1 MLNRLPVIAKKPLS
15 SPLTYIVIGVF
26 AVYAVYSLSRAAQL
40 LTAGYD
46 LGIFDQA
53 VRAYSRFEAPI
64 VPLKGDDFNLLG
76 DHFHPI
82 LMLLAPLYWIWDNA
96 RMLLLAQA
104 ALIALSCVF
113 VWRVARRRFGLT
125 VTTLLV
131 VGYAIAWPLQGLV
144 DFDFH
149 EIAFAIPLLAWAID
163 SLDARRDVPLIV
175 SCVLLLF
182 VREDMGAL
190 VAVIGLIRAWRRPRL
205 LGILMMIGGIGAF
218 VVIIMLVIPAI
229 RGGSYEYWDYSVLG
243 ENMSDAVRTIF
254 TNPWPVIADFFSPF
268 EKTATLIAF
277 FLPLFLL
284 PLLSPWTLV
293 ALPILAQRF
302 LSDRSA
308 LWTSEFHYNAP
319 VWIILF
325 LAAVDGLGKLTRFGV
340 FRHRSVPFIAATAIA
355 SVPILATTV
364 FTSFAPQTYPLGRL
378 VTGAAW
384 VQTPHMADQR
394 AALRVIPPSTC
405 VAADDRLVPELTN
418 TNRVTVPGISARM
431 QDFYILDFS
440 QFEPAHFAVGINTPT
455 VDVYQRLINEGYTP
469 IDRFGTLVVLQSPTY
484 TGPTAAC
491 VR

>member
-1 MLNRLPVIAKKPLS
+1 MLNRLLSTVRKSLS
-15 SPLTYIVIGVF
+15 SPITYIVIGVF
-26 AVYAVYSLSRAAQL
+26 AVYAIYSISRTAQL

-53 VRAYSRFEAPI
+53 VRAYSRFEAPL

-82 LMLLAPLYWIWDNA
+82 LALLAPLYWIWDDA

-104 ALIALSCVF
+104 AFIALSCVF

-131 VGYAIAWPLQGLV
+131 VGYAIGWPLQGLA

-163 SLDARRDVPLIV
+163 ALDARRDVSLIV
-175 SCVLLLF
+175 SCVLLLL
-182 VREDMGAL
+182 VREDMGAI
-190 VAVIGLIRAWRRPRL
+190 VAIIGFIRAWRRPRL
-205 LGILMMIGGIGAF
+205 LGILMTLGGIGAF
-218 VVIIMLVIPAI
+218 AVILMLVIPAI
-229 RGGSYEYWDYSVLG
+229 RGGSYGYWDYSILG
-243 ENMSDAVRTIF
+243 ASASDAVRTIF
-254 TNPWPVIADFFSPF
+254 TNPWPVIADFFTPF
-268 EKTATLIAF
+268 DKTATLIAF

-293 ALPILAQRF
+293 ALPILGQRF

-325 LAAVDGLGKLTRFGV
+325 LAAVDGLGKLSRFGA
-340 FRHRSVPFIAATAIA
+340 FRHRSTPIIAATAIA
-355 SVPILATTV
+355 AIPVLATTA
-364 FTSFAPQTYPLGRL
+364 FTSFATETYPLGRL

-384 VQTPHMADQR
+384 EQTPHMADQR

-418 TNRVTVPGISARM
+418 TNRVTVPGVSARA

-440 QFEPAHFAVGINTPT
+440 QFEPAHFANGVNTPT
-455 VDVYQRLINEGYTP
+455 VDVYERLIDEGYTP
-469 IDRFGTLVVLQSPTY
+469 TDRFGDLVVLQSPTY
-484 TGPTAAC
+484 EGPSAAC
-491 VR
+491 SR

>member
-1 MLNRLPVIAKKPLS
+1 MLNRLLHVARKSLS
-15 SPLTYIVIGVF
+15 SPLTYIVIVVF
-26 AVYAVYSLSRAAQL
+26 AVYAIYSLSRSAQL

-53 VRAYSRFEAPI
+53 VRAYSRFEAPL

-82 LMLLAPLYWIWDNA
+82 LILLAPLYWIWDDA

-104 ALIALSCVF
+104 AFIALSCIF

-125 VTTLLV
+125 TTTLLV
-131 VGYAIAWPLQGLV
+131 VGYAIGWPLQGLA

-163 SLDARRDVPLIV
+163 ALDARRDVNLIV
-175 SCVLLLF
+175 SCALLLF

-190 VAVIGLIRAWRRPRL
+190 VAVIGLIRAFRRPRL
-205 LGILMMIGGIGAF
+205 LGLLMTLGGIAAF
-218 VVIIMLVIPAI
+218 AITLLVVIPAF
-229 RGGSYEYWDYSVLG
+229 RGGGYGYWDYSILG
-243 ENMSDAVRTIF
+243 ANTGDAVRTIF
-254 TNPWPVIADFFSPF
+254 TNPWPVIADFFTPF
-268 EKTATLIAF
+268 DKTATLIAF

-284 PLLSPWTLV
+284 PLLSPWTLI
-293 ALPILAQRF
+293 ALPILGQRF

-325 LAAVDGLGKLTRFGV
+325 LAAIDGLGKLSRWKF
-340 FRHRSVPFIAATAIA
+340 FRHRHTPLIAATAIA
-355 SVPILATTV
+355 SIPILATTV
-364 FTSFAPQTYPLGRL
+364 FASSATETYPLGRL
-378 VTGAAW
+378 ITGAVW
-384 VQTPHMADQR
+384 EQTPHMADQR
-394 AALRVIPPSTC
+394 SALRVIPPSTC

-418 TNRVTVPGISARM
+418 TNRVTVPGVSART

-440 QFEPAHFAVGINTPT
+440 QFEPAHFASGVNTPT
-455 VDVYQRLINEGYTP
+455 VDVYERLIDEGYKS
-469 IDRFGTLVVLQSPTY
+469 IERFGDLVVLQSPTY
-484 TGPTAAC
+484 VGPTADCA
-491 VR
+491 R